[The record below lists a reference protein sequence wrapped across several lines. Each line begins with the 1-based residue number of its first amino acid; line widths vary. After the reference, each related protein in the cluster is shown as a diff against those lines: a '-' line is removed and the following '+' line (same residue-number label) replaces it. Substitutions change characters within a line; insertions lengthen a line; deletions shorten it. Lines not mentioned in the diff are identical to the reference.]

1 MGMRLRVFLTSEEDR
16 TLRELRRAT
25 TIPQRVKDRAD
36 VVRMS
41 ARGDYVETIA
51 AYFNWHV
58 ETVRK
63 TLKRWQIGGL
73 GGLWEA
79 PGRGKP
85 RCWQEADMAYLE
97 EVLRTDEQTYTAPQ
111 LAEKLFRDRQ
121 VRLSPGHLREV
132 LEKKGVIWKRTRHS
146 HRRRQDPEQR
156 ATKTS
161 RPRYAGNG
169 RGSGGI
175 STSYTWTN
183 RVAAS
188 GVQ

>member
-73 GGLWEA
+73 GGFMGSSWTRQTPLLA
-79 PGRGKP
+79 RGRYGLP
-85 RCWQEADMAYLE
+85 RGGLE
-97 EVLRTDEQTYTAPQ
+97 
-111 LAEKLFRDRQ
+111 
-121 VRLSPGHLREV
+121 
-132 LEKKGVIWKRTRHS
+132 
-146 HRRRQDPEQR
+146 
-156 ATKTS
+156 
-161 RPRYAGNG
+161 NG
-169 RGSGGI
+169 
-175 STSYTWTN
+175 
-183 RVAAS
+183 
-188 GVQ
+188 